1 MQPTDDARPRS
12 RPRSLVVAHPSPDLY
27 GSDRQLLETVGA
39 LVGEGWTV
47 TVVLPDDGPL
57 VAELEARGARAV
69 LVPYPVLRKAA
80 LHPRRLPALLGAML
94 RATVGSARALR
105 RERPD
110 AVLVN
115 TLTVPSWLAA
125 ARLARVPA
133 LCHVHEAE
141 EDQPAAVRLLLA
153 AQLLA
158 ARVVVANS
166 HAAAEVLRRSVPRLA
181 ARTRVVHNGVPGPAD
196 EPTPPRLQLGGAAHL
211 ALVGRLSPRKGI
223 DVALGAV
230 RLLREEG
237 RDVRLTV
244 CGTPFAGYEWY
255 EQELA
260 TSAASP
266 PLDGAVSLLGYVRPT
281 WPVLA
286 NCDVA
291 LVPSRV
297 EPFGNTAVEA
307 LLARRPLVAS
317 RTQGLREVVRDG
329 ETGLLVTPDDPRALA
344 DAIATLLDDR
354 TLATELATRGRA
366 DALDRFS
373 VEAYARQI
381 VRAVEDTVG

>member
-1 MQPTDDARPRS
+1 M
-12 RPRSLVVAHPSPDLY
+12 
-27 GSDRQLLETVGA
+27 
-39 LVGEGWTV
+39 
-47 TVVLPDDGPL
+47 
-57 VAELEARGARAV
+57 
-69 LVPYPVLRKAA
+69 
-80 LHPRRLPALLGAML
+80 
-94 RATVGSARALR
+94 
-105 RERPD
+105 
-110 AVLVN
+110 
-115 TLTVPSWLAA
+115 
-125 ARLARVPA
+125 
-133 LCHVHEAE
+133 
-141 EDQPAAVRLLLA
+141 
-153 AQLLA
+153 
-158 ARVVVANS
+158 
-166 HAAAEVLRRSVPRLA
+166 
-181 ARTRVVHNGVPGPAD
+181 
-196 EPTPPRLQLGGAAHL
+196 
-211 ALVGRLSPRKGI
+211 
-223 DVALGAV
+223 ALGAV

-286 NCDVA
+286 GCDVA

-373 VEAYARQI
+373 VEAYARQV